1 MDSLNPLADR
11 KRVLILMADYGYGHR
26 SAADAIAK
34 ALRETHGQDCTVEV
48 VNPLDDPRA
57 PALVRT
63 QQANYD
69 RLTREM
75 PDLHNL
81 GYQVSDFP
89 LASNLIESAM
99 TLLLFN
105 VLRKIV
111 LRHRPDVIVST
122 YLFYPAILSTVLAV
136 EKMRIPL
143 VTVVT
148 DLASAHNLW
157 FYPRADLCL
166 VPTQDVF
173 ESAVRAGLAPD
184 RVVITGI
191 PVDPDLAKGR
201 HDLADLRT
209 QLGWRPDVFTVLAV
223 GSRRVEHLYES
234 VQALNHSALP
244 LQLAVVAGGDD
255 DLFRR
260 LTKTM
265 WRKETHLYNFVPDM
279 AALTRAADC
288 VVGKAGGLT
297 ITESLACGLPLVLVD
312 AIPGQETGN
321 AEYVLR
327 EGAADRAQSPDEV
340 VDVMERWLADGMA
353 LYHTRTSNARR
364 IGRPD
369 AAYDVAE
376 QVLQLTAEGA
386 RANGRRN
393 SPQPAP
399 AA

>member
-26 SAADAIAK
+26 SAADAVAK

>member
-1 MDSLNPLADR
+1 MDSLTSLTAR

-26 SAADAIAK
+26 SAADAVAK

-57 PALVRT
+57 PALLRT

-75 PDLHNL
+75 PDLHDL
-81 GYQVSDFP
+81 GYQVSDLP

-111 LRHRPDVIVST
+111 RRHRPDVIVST
-122 YLFYPAILSTVLAV
+122 YLFYPAILSTILAV
-136 EKMRIPL
+136 EKLRIPL

-173 ESAVRAGLAPD
+173 ESAVHAGLAPE

-191 PVDPDLAKGR
+191 PVDPDLARGR
-201 HDLADLRT
+201 QDLAALRK
-209 QLGWRPDVFTVLAV
+209 QLGWRPDLFTVLAV
-223 GSRRVEHLYES
+223 GSKRVEHLYES
-234 VQALNHSALP
+234 VQALNHSNLP

-255 DLFRR
+255 DLFRQ
-260 LTKTM
+260 LTRTM
-265 WRKETHLYNFVPDM
+265 WRKEATLYNFVPDM
-279 AALTRAADC
+279 ASLTRAADC

-312 AIPGQETGN
+312 VIPGQETGN
-321 AEYVLR
+321 AEYVLG
-327 EGAADRAQSPDEV
+327 EGAADRARDPGEV
-340 VDVMERWLADGMA
+340 LDVMERWLADDMA
-353 LYHTRTSNARR
+353 VYQTRAANARR
-364 IGRPD
+364 IGRPT
-369 AAYDVAE
+369 AAHDVAE
-376 QVLQLTAEGA
+376 YVFQLSAQGA
-386 RANGRRN
+386 RAVGRRKA
-393 SPQPAP
+393 PQPAP
-399 AA
+399 AG